1 MLTINNNNYSRSI
14 RMMDYFFS
22 LFIKF
27 MLNLLSV
34 VYLIP
39 NKEKNL
45 FTSTRDIKNYGKTTN
60 DIPFNYINVYN
71 Q

>member
-1 MLTINNNNYSRSI
+1 
-14 RMMDYFFS
+14 MMDYFFS